1 VYSPGIGPYSE
12 FEKGKS
18 EHAKNLKMENATTT
32 AVDVILRDRA
42 TEVDAIHA
50 LASTLQCNLD
60 RRTVAVLLELLER
73 GVHPE
78 ALADIINEIRNTTPR

>member
-1 VYSPGIGPYSE
+1 M
-12 FEKGKS
+12 EKGTRS
-18 EHAKNLKMENATTT
+18 S
-32 AVDVILRDRA
+32 VDVILRDRA

-60 RRTVAVLLELLER
+60 RRTVAVLVELLER

-78 ALADIINEIRNTTPR
+78 ALADIINEIRQTTQSR